1 MSGVPANGG
10 AGVAVGP
17 AIELQGLTKRFGS
30 SVLAVDHLDLRVEHG
45 QVWGLL
51 GPNGAGKTTSLRMLL
66 GLVRPTS
73 GSATLLGTRVRPGV
87 PVLDRVGAMIEHSAF
102 VPFLSGMKNLELY
115 WESRGG
121 HLQESNVE
129 EALAIADLGAA
140 VNRKVKTYSQGMAQR
155 LGLARALLGR
165 PKVLIL
171 DEPTTGLDPGEMR
184 EIRDLLQRLPT
195 QGVTVLL
202 SSHLLDEVEQVCS
215 HALVMDK
222 GRCLRAGTVAEL
234 TQAGASAYL
243 EVDDLERARQVLTA
257 RAGVTGVTTENSGLA
272 VSLDGASRAEVV
284 RELVRA
290 GVRVETVTSRRR
302 LEDAFLGVLEE
313 EER

>member
-1 MSGVPANGG
+1 MSGVPATGEDR
-10 AGVAVGP
+10 AAADP

-30 SVLAVDHLDLRVEHG
+30 SVLAVDHLDLQVEHG

-51 GPNGAGKTTSLRMLL
+51 GPNGAGKTTSLRMLV

-73 GSATLLGTRVRPGV
+73 GAAKLLGTRVRPGAA
-87 PVLDRVGAMIEHSAF
+87 VLDRVGVMIEHSAF
-102 VPFLSGMKNLELY
+102 VPFLTGMKNLELY

-121 HLQESNVE
+121 DLRDSNVE
-129 EALAIADLGAA
+129 EALAVAGLGGA
-140 VNRKVKTYSQGMAQR
+140 VHRKVKTYSQGMAQR
-155 LGLARALLGR
+155 LGVARALLAR
-165 PKVLIL
+165 PEVLIL

-202 SSHLLDEVEQVCS
+202 SSHLLHEVEQVCS

-243 EVDDLERARQVLTA
+243 EVDDVERARQVLAA
-257 RAGVTGVTTENSGLA
+257 RRGVSRVTTENSGLA

>member
-10 AGVAVGP
+10 DRVAAGP
-17 AIELQGLTKRFGS
+17 AIELRGLTKQFGS

-51 GPNGAGKTTSLRMLL
+51 GPNGAGKTTSLRMLV
-66 GLVRPTS
+66 GLIRPTS
-73 GSATLLGTRVRPGV
+73 GTATLLGTTIRPGA
-87 PVLDRVGAMIEHSAF
+87 PVLGRVGAMIEHSAF
-102 VPFLSGMKNLELY
+102 VPFLTGMKNLQLY

-121 HLQESNVE
+121 QLRDSNVE
-129 EALAIADLGAA
+129 EALAIAGLGGA
-140 VNRKVKTYSQGMAQR
+140 VHRKVKTYSQGMTQR
-155 LGLARALLGR
+155 LGVARALLGR
-165 PKVLIL
+165 PEVLIL

-184 EIRDLLQRLPT
+184 EIRDLLQRLPA

-202 SSHLLDEVEQVCS
+202 SSHLLHEVEQVCS

-243 EVDDLERARQVLTA
+243 EVDDVERARQVLTA

-272 VSLDGASRAEVV
+272 VSLDGATRAE
-284 RELVRA
+284 
-290 GVRVETVTSRRR
+290 
-302 LEDAFLGVLEE
+302 
-313 EER
+313 